1 MEVTIFFDNLLV
13 LCLPDDDNT
22 QSWRLQTRLYVFFAD
37 LVRQT
42 SPTYNENTED
52 KANG

>member
-1 MEVTIFFDNLLV
+1 M
-13 LCLPDDDNT
+13 
-22 QSWRLQTRLYVFFAD
+22 FFAD

-52 KANG
+52 KANGRLRGVGQNMTNDDTMSRGWGGQGKMT